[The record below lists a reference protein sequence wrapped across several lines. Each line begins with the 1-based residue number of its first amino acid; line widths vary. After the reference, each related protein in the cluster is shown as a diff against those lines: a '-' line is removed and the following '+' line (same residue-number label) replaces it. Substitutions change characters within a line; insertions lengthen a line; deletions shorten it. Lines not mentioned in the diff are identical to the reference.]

1 MGDGECAA
9 KSDVWKFVIG
19 AISAR
24 SLGELDAASDCS
36 SVEAC
41 QTTAELTADE
51 KGEQYDKF
59 DEDSEELAG
68 TGPEAPWLPRRLAR
82 EVIAP
87 AAHGKDRWF
96 HQTTHLLFLLRATWT
111 PVNPSAGAVGGRQV
125 DAAAA
130 LVQDRRGQTTPL
142 LLLTILLLRATW
154 TPTATALVPGNPS
167 AVTVGGGTPSGA
179 RCCGRGCATRRPKSG
194 RSSAASARAPSPR
207 AAT

>member
-1 MGDGECAA
+1 MMHASTIAFICVGLVNFSTLHLSLLCLYGTAA
-9 KSDVWKFVIG
+9 LTIG
-19 AISAR
+19 P
-24 SLGELDAASDCS
+24 L
-36 SVEAC
+36 
-41 QTTAELTADE
+41 Q
-51 KGEQYDKF
+51 
-59 DEDSEELAG
+59 DSEELAG

-87 AAHGKDRWF
+87 AARGKDRWF

-179 RCCGRGCATRRPKSG
+179 RCCGRGCATRRLKSG